1 MRTTARRLLLIFVAI
16 GFMIA
21 AAYLLLFRVTLTD

>member
-16 GFMIA
+16 CLMIA